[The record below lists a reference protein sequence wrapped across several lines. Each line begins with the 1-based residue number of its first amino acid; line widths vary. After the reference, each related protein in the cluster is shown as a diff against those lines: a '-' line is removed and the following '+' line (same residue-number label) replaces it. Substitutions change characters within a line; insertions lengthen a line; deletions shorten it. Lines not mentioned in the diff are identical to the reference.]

1 MSFYNI
7 DISDFSLSYIFTDL
21 FIGVFGVIG
30 ILMIHGTFLNRLL
43 TRFDQSSIAHIQ
55 DKKYNWVFFQF
66 YLSFIRLA
74 FIHIIEIYVWGLYL
88 ALLGYL
94 PNLVKAILFAGSCY
108 TTIGFVEDVLPDGRK
123 SLAFYIALSGFFC
136 LAWTTSAMIDMTQT
150 YKAAW
155 RNKYEGKKFFL
166 L

>member
-1 MSFYNI
+1 MSFFSV
-7 DISDFSLSYIFTDL
+7 DISDFSLGYIFTDL

-30 ILMIHGTFLNRLL
+30 ILMIHGTVLNRLL
-43 TRFDQSSIAHIQ
+43 TRFDEFSISHIAE
-55 DKKYNWVFFQF
+55 KRYNWVFFQF

-74 FIHIIEIYVWGLYL
+74 LVHIFEIYVWGLYL

-94 PNLVKAILFAGSCY
+94 PNLVKAIIFAGSCY
-108 TTIGFVEDVLPDGRK
+108 TTIGFVDDVLPSGRK

-155 RNKYEGKKFFL
+155 RKKYEGKKFFL